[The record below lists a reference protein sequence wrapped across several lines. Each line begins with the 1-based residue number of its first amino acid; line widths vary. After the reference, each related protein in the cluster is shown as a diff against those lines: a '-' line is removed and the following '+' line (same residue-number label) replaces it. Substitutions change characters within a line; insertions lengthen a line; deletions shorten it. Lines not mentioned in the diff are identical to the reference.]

1 MLRRRVAFL
10 EFPLFA
16 KTAPRRRADVPREQV
31 RPHPLGG
38 VPAQRDSR
46 KPGTSPLIGR
56 RTCDRFGVY
65 PGS

>member
-1 MLRRRVAFL
+1 
-10 EFPLFA
+10 
-16 KTAPRRRADVPREQV
+16 VPREQV
-31 RPHPLGG
+31 RPHPLGR

-56 RTCDRFGVY
+56 RTYDRLGVY